1 MYGKFDISQRLWLK
15 LEVLCNEKM
24 CELIVCN
31 LVNDNVPGTD
41 LIVQSSDG
49 VVFHLHRKN
58 FEVCTDGA
66 FPGLHDSANGST
78 AAEKILRLDE
88 PSSILEIVFQFVYPR
103 RQPSLKDLDF
113 QTISAIADAVEKYKV
128 FAAMNLCEEAL
139 M

>member
-66 FPGLHDSANGST
+66 FPGIPPTGRQQQKKYYALTS
-78 AAEKILRLDE
+78 RLAF
-88 PSSILEIVFQFVYPR
+88 SR
-103 RQPSLKDLDF
+103 
-113 QTISAIADAVEKYKV
+113 
-128 FAAMNLCEEAL
+128 
-139 M
+139 